1 MYSVNF
7 NVLYYSFKVYL
18 MKKKNP
24 IHPKLF
30 TNVDLDKSIIFF
42 KQNKFNQNGD
52 RLIEN
57 ECLDQRIQNNET
69 TLLLMNKNKE
79 QLLILKKY
87 IKIQKKVLDKHE
99 KSRNY
104 DACRIVKYS
113 ILQMQKFKQDF
124 ESWFKNNTL

>member
-1 MYSVNF
+1 
-7 NVLYYSFKVYL
+7 

-30 TNVDLDKSIIFF
+30 VNIDIDKSIIFF

-57 ECLDQRIQNNET
+57 EFLNQSIQNNAFT
-69 TLLLMNKNKE
+69 SLLINKNKE
-79 QLLILKKY
+79 QLLILEKY

-104 DACRIVKYS
+104 DACRVVKYS
-113 ILQMQKFKQDF
+113 ILQMNKFKQDF

>member
-1 MYSVNF
+1 
-7 NVLYYSFKVYL
+7 

-30 TNVDLDKSIIFF
+30 VKVDIDKSLIFF
-42 KQNKFNQNGD
+42 KQNQFNQNGN
-52 RLIEN
+52 RLIQN
-57 ECLDQRIQNNET
+57 EPLNQSIQSNNPAF
-69 TLLLMNKNKE
+69 LLMNKNKE

-99 KSRNY
+99 KSGNY

-113 ILQMQKFKQDF
+113 ILQMNKFKQDF
-124 ESWFKNNTL
+124 ESWFKNNIL

>member
-1 MYSVNF
+1 MI
-7 NVLYYSFKVYL
+7 
-18 MKKKNP
+18 KKNP

-30 TNVDLDKSIIFF
+30 TNVDVDKSIIFY

-57 ECLDQRIQNNET
+57 ECLDQSIQNNET
-69 TLLLMNKNKE
+69 TFLLIEKNKE
-79 QLLILKKY
+79 QLLILQKY

-99 KSRNY
+99 KSGNY

-113 ILQMQKFKQDF
+113 ILQMNKFKQDF